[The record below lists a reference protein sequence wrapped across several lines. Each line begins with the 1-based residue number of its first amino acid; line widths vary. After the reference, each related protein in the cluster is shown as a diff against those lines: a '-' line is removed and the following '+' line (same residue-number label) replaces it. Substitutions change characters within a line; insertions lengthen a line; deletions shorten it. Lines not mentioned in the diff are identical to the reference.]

1 MVLSSMTDKELL
13 NLRDSIQEKI
23 ESSDELIF
31 SSLMDVAGFMPD
43 VVELRAELAAIDEE
57 LRRR

>member
-1 MVLSSMTDKELL
+1 MTDKELL